1 MRPRRKNLAAAC
13 RRNAL
18 CSDNV
23 RKAIGTVQ
31 GAGPEQEHFEASVW
45 PHRVRAYL
53 VLFALALTVPS
64 LALTVFALDRMA
76 SIEEAQLERRV
87 VEAAR
92 DLAADIDRELD
103 RAIVTLE
110 TLATSAELARGDF
123 RAFHRP
129 SLL

>member
-1 MRPRRKNLAAAC
+1 MSEKQSGQCKGPALNRSTLNLGEA
-13 RRNAL
+13 
-18 CSDNV
+18 
-23 RKAIGTVQ
+23 
-31 GAGPEQEHFEASVW
+31 HASVW
-45 PHRVRAYL
+45 PQRVRTYL
-53 VLFALALTVPS
+53 VLFALALTVPL
-64 LALTVFALDRMA
+64 LALAVFALDRMA